1 MKSSSDLHTHTVVY
15 MPSLSCMHCLHL
27 DLPGEQTPGEKKLK
41 SGGWLSSEW
50 LDVLLNQTVPCPC
63 SYRCGPQ
70 HSTAEQRQ
78 DLEILLRQ
86 EHFQQRSHRI
96 CASCICWLGVGNQ
109 APHTGAQTTEVY
121 CCHAGSRGQKARLWQ
136 DRVLRTGRGGP
147 VPGFSLWL
155 KDAFVLCPLFE
166 DTCFESL

>member
-1 MKSSSDLHTHTVVY
+1 MKSSSDLHTQIVAYIPPYHACTAY
-15 MPSLSCMHCLHL
+15 TLIFLGSRRL
-27 DLPGEQTPGEKKLK
+27 GQKLK
-41 SGGWLSSEW
+41 SGEWLSSEW
-50 LDVLLNQTVPCPC
+50 LDAVLPNLTVPCPC

-70 HSTAEQRQ
+70 HSTADQSQ

-121 CCHAGSRGQKARLWQ
+121 CCHAGSSGGKR
-136 DRVLRTGRGGP
+136 DSGRIE
-147 VPGFSLWL
+147 F
-155 KDAFVLCPLFE
+155 
-166 DTCFESL
+166 

>member
-1 MKSSSDLHTHTVVY
+1 MGETWLHEVVLWPTHTQIVAYV
-15 MPSLSCMHCLHL
+15 PHLSCMHCLHL
-27 DLPGEQTPGEKKLK
+27 DLPGEQTPGTQIK
-41 SGGWLSSEW
+41 EW
-50 LDVLLNQTVPCPC
+50 RVAQFWMAGCCAPDLTVPCPC
-63 SYRCGPQ
+63 SYRCAPQ
-70 HSTAEQRQ
+70 HSTADQSQ

-121 CCHAGSRGQKARLWQ
+121 CCHAGSSGRKARLWQ

-147 VPGFSLWL
+147 VPGFSL
-155 KDAFVLCPLFE
+155 A
-166 DTCFESL
+166 